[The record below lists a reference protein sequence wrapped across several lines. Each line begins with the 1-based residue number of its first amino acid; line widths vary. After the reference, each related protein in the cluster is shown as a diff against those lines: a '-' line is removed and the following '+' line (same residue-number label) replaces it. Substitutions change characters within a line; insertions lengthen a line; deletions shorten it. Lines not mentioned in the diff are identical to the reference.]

1 MWIIAWLV
9 FFKSFFLVLVK
20 SVLQKYQK
28 ISSLQQ
34 RDFYRIKT
42 YYIEYFLVFFLMDF
56 IVNYPINSESNLK
69 KPWFYQCFL
78 SVSIPLLWF
87 HQKNLFFSF
96 LLWFFFLQW
105 NVSICISI
113 SYWNRFK
120 IDIVINHFLFSL
132 FSTFFPDMFFFLK
145 NRRVIA

>member
-1 MWIIAWLV
+1 MWIIAWLG

-56 IVNYPINSESNLK
+56 IWTTQLILRAIWKNPDFINV
-69 KPWFYQCFL
+69 F
-78 SVSIPLLWF
+78 
-87 HQKNLFFSF
+87 F
-96 LLWFFFLQW
+96 LLVFLYCGFTRKSIFFIFIVVFFLQW

-132 FSTFFPDMFFFLK
+132 FSTLFPDMFFFLK

>member
-1 MWIIAWLV
+1 MWIIAWLG

-87 HQKNLFFSF
+87 HQKIYFFHFYCGFFFTMECYYLYFHF
-96 LLWFFFLQW
+96 LLKQ
-105 NVSICISI
+105 VQ
-113 SYWNRFK
+113 NRHRYK
-120 IDIVINHFLFSL
+120 SFSL
-132 FSTFFPDMFFFLK
+132 FPFFHFISWYVFFFK
-145 NRRVIA
+145 E

>member
-1 MWIIAWLV
+1 MWIIAWLG
-9 FFKSFFLVLVK
+9 FFKSFFLALVK

-56 IVNYPINSESNLK
+56 IVTTQLILRAIWKNPDFINV
-69 KPWFYQCFL
+69 F
-78 SVSIPLLWF
+78 
-87 HQKNLFFSF
+87 F
-96 LLWFFFLQW
+96 LLVFLYCGFTRKSIFFIFIVVFFLQW

-132 FSTFFPDMFFFLK
+132 FSTLFPDMFFFLK

>member
-1 MWIIAWLV
+1 MWIIAWLG

-69 KPWFYQCFL
+69 KPWFYQCF
-78 SVSIPLLWF
+78 
-87 HQKNLFFSF
+87 F
-96 LLWFFFLQW
+96 LLVFLYCGFTRKSIFFIFIVVFFLQW

-120 IDIVINHFLFSL
+120 IDIIINHFLFSL
-132 FSTFFPDMFFFLK
+132 FSTLFPDMFFFLK